1 VRRRFL
7 TATLLV
13 AVLAVA
19 VLGVPLAYVGSR
31 LVRSEVLRQLDSD
44 ADGVAL
50 AVEAARAAGIP
61 LAASDLGR
69 FATGG
74 RTVVATTRTGKTL
87 TVGRPPAHLIRSAV
101 VVTSDG
107 TRIQVERSSAYL
119 AGRTV
124 TAWTVVAALGAA
136 GVAAAAGV
144 ALLQARRLARPLDVL
159 AAGSGRLGSG
169 DFSARIPSAGI
180 AEIDAVVDALNAS
193 AGRIGKLVTTERQ
206 FSVDA
211 SHQLRTPLTAMRLR
225 LEELATTD
233 DLDLVHREA
242 EAALVQADRL
252 AATITELL
260 ELRRQ
265 GRVGQ
270 QVPVDLAR
278 LAAQHLS
285 FWELP
290 YKVAGRSVQIRPGRP
305 ASVQASPGAVGQAL
319 DVLLD
324 NALRHG
330 TGTVTVQVRR
340 RDRAVTVSVADEG
353 KGMNPDVRARL
364 FTRNGSGDAHGVGLA
379 LARTLVESDL
389 GRLHLAGDNPMTFE
403 IVFPSDTP

>member
-1 VRRRFL
+1 M

-61 LAASDLGR
+61 LAASDLAA

-74 RTVVATTRTGKTL
+74 RTVVATTRTGKTF

-124 TAWTVVAALGAA
+124 TAWSVVAALGAA

-144 ALLQARRLARPLDVL
+144 ALLQARRLGRPLDVL
-159 AAGSGRLGSG
+159 AAGSGRLGAG
-169 DFSARIPSAGI
+169 DFSARVPSAGI

-193 AGRIGKLVTTERQ
+193 AGQIGKLVSTERQ

-225 LEELATTD
+225 LEELAATD
-233 DLDLVHREA
+233 DIEVVHREA
-242 EAALVQADRL
+242 QAALVQADRL

-270 QVPVDLAR
+270 QMSVDLGQ
-278 LAAQHLS
+278 LAAEHLTL
-285 FWELP
+285 WELP
-290 YKVAGRSVQIRPGRP
+290 YKTAGRILTIRNYRP
-305 ASVQASPGAVGQAL
+305 AVIEASPGAAGQAI

-330 TGTVTVQVRR
+330 TGTVTVTVWATGQ
-340 RDRAVTVSVADEG
+340 AVTVGVADEG
-353 KGMNPDVRARL
+353 TGMNPGHPGPAVHA
-364 FTRNGSGDAHGVGLA
+364 NGE
-379 LARTLVESDL
+379 R
-389 GRLHLAGDNPMTFE
+389 
-403 IVFPSDTP
+403 